1 MLTIYL
7 RNQSSATHTRYV
19 IRIGQQTTIIDSM
32 FNQNCGTTLV
42 SQLLDSIDSHLKTVH
57 SPMEQQQQQQ
67 QLPEYEMSVDTPDD
81 DELWLSGHRS
91 IFSSYGSYCR
101 KTAPQ
106 IRDSQ
111 YEGFH
116 WDLYEDRNYHHL
128 AFEQDQHDIPATS
141 LSEWSMRLS
150 SGINGG
156 EGDTEDDA
164 DVEGDDTTSSSDPP
178 RTSWHAIKSKSI
190 HRSCSSSANTSD
202 SSEHRSRSPLTL
214 YRLFQRT
221 RSQQHPCRLYQNFSD
236 KSVCDSL
243 TSSSSCSNINKL
255 NGTNKNKHKTP
266 MPRFKLLSPTTFSQ
280 IKLNKS
286 NSHNDFLS
294 STESKE
300 QFKASNQAVIPR
312 RSVDQCLQTSIHIDN
327 TPSCQPSSIR
337 RYIPRSTSRP
347 LNKDHHCLQTD
358 NSSVIRSKSVDRSLN
373 NNIKN
378 SNSNNPSQPSTSHRS
393 LPTISSLPDLSFLT
407 YYAKEN
413 PAPPQLPS
421 SISTNQTKPHC
432 ARMKSTLSEPSSL
445 TKKATRTVFYCSI
458 KVPSVSSSPPS
469 SIPMRPTTL
478 HPPISTIQRPRTLKE
493 IKRIKSIKTSPTTMG
508 NSPLRAL
515 PLSPSVPSNVD
526 NHIKEEEEHATFSL
540 TCSSTSTSANSTSSS
555 GYFSNSSTNHPRH
568 IQTPMSSY
576 PLKSC
581 LKRAKTEDLT
591 TTPLTPA
598 STTTA
603 NVLAVGAAGDIFTL
617 AAQTLAARLGDH
629 NIETSRHRRYSAPTI
644 SSHQQ
649 NFSIQLQT
657 RQKGCTLSEHDLRA
671 KKSVSFCDD
680 IARRL
685 ITPSTSPKHRPTP
698 PPMIPRRYDR
708 DYCDLVPRESLT
720 DSPPSEFNLSD
731 DEHEDHHEAHL
742 INFTEHAP
750 SEITKPLPVKYGSDK
765 YLIDAFANTV
775 LHILEI
781 KCGDPQSYY
790 LNNITNRELDRTL
803 RQDLCPL
810 LREVL
815 EDGLRQ
821 YSGSLF
827 SKKIN
832 LWRLIDF
839 TTPKTGRFN
848 DAKVKAQLGLSSTVD
863 WIEKF
868 NAFIYHLLN
877 LHELAAWLTHFLSN
891 RSMFTAY
898 YESWAF
904 ILVHV
909 DNDLFERITNQLEKL
924 SPLPFRLKYTHS
936 SNVNPSPR
944 TTTTTTTSATTTN
957 QRPSSLIPKR
967 FNVRAWLRDR
977 KTQVK
982 ISPKEP
988 TTTPPS
994 SSLMSKSP
1002 SSSTIPSSKSVSTIP
1017 TKPSPTVPSVP
1028 PPLLPPNVSL
1038 RRKLGSIPVPKR
1050 HQTVH

>member
-1 MLTIYL
+1 MY
-7 RNQSSATHTRYV
+7 
-19 IRIGQQTTIIDSM
+19 
-32 FNQNCGTTLV
+32 NQNCGTTLV
-42 SQLLDSIDSHLKTVH
+42 SQLLDSINDRLKTVH
-57 SPMEQQQQQQ
+57 SPMEQQVQN
-67 QLPEYEMSVDTPDD
+67 QLPEYEMSVDNPDD

-101 KTAPQ
+101 KTAPPL
-106 IRDSQ
+106 RDSQ

-128 AFEQDQHDIPATS
+128 AFEHEHHDAPPACQAAS

-150 SGINGG
+150 SGGIGG
-156 EGDTEDDA
+156 GGDTEDDA
-164 DVEGDDTTSSSDPP
+164 DVEGDDTTSLSDPP
-178 RTSWHAIKSKSI
+178 RTSWHAIKSKSV
-190 HRSCSSSANTSD
+190 HQSCSSSAHTSD
-202 SSEHRSRSPLTL
+202 GSEHRSRSPLTL

-236 KSVCDSL
+236 KSMCDSL
-243 TSSSSCSNINKL
+243 TSSSSCSNLNKF
-255 NGTNKNKHKTP
+255 NEPTKKEHKIP
-266 MPRFKLLSPTTFSQ
+266 MPRFKLKSPTTFSQ
-280 IKLNKS
+280 LKLNKS
-286 NSHNDFLS
+286 SSHNDFLS
-294 STESKE
+294 SIEQLSSESKE
-300 QFKASNQAVIPR
+300 QQFKASNQATIPR
-312 RSVDQCLQTSIHIDN
+312 RSVDQCLQTSLHIDN
-327 TPSCQPSSIR
+327 TSSLQPQSTR
-337 RYIPRSTSRP
+337 RYISRSTSRP
-347 LNKDHHCLQTD
+347 LDSNNHCLQTD
-358 NSSVIRSKSVDRSLN
+358 TVSVTRSKSVDRSLSSET
-373 NNIKN
+373 KN
-378 SNSNNPSQPSTSHRS
+378 ANSNNPSQTSTFPSSTAYRS
-393 LPTISSLPDLSFLT
+393 LPTILSLPDLSFLT

-413 PAPPQLPS
+413 PAPPPATPSS
-421 SISTNQTKPHC
+421 SISTNQTKQFC
-432 ARMKSTLSEPSSL
+432 SRMKSALSEPSSL
-445 TKKATRTVFYCSI
+445 TKKVTRTVFYCSI
-458 KVPSVSSSPPS
+458 KVPSVSSN
-469 SIPMRPTTL
+469 PMRPTTL
-478 HPPISTIQRPRTLKE
+478 HPPMSTMQRPRTLRE

-508 NSPLRAL
+508 NMPLRTM
-515 PLSPSVPSNVD
+515 PMSPSAQTNNVD
-526 NHIKEEEEHATFSL
+526 HHIKEEENATFSL

-555 GYFSNSSTNHPRH
+555 GYCSNSSTNHPRQ
-568 IQTPMSSY
+568 IQTPTSSY

-591 TTPLTPA
+591 STPLTPT
-598 STTTA
+598 STVQTTAA

-617 AAQTLAARLGDH
+617 AARTLAACLPDH
-629 NIETSRHRRYSAPTI
+629 IIETSRHRRYSAPSL
-644 SSHQQ
+644 SSHQN

-685 ITPSTSPKHRPTP
+685 ITPSASPKHRPTP
-698 PPMIPRRYDR
+698 PPSASFRYDR
-708 DYCDLVPRESLT
+708 GYCDLVPRESLT
-720 DSPPSEFNLSD
+720 DSPPSEFNLSE
-731 DEHEDHHEAHL
+731 DEHEDSNESNL
-742 INFTEHAP
+742 INFTENAP
-750 SEITKPLPVKYGSDK
+750 VEITKPLPVKYGSDK
-765 YLIDAFANTV
+765 YLIDAFSNTV
-775 LHILEI
+775 LHVLEI
-781 KCGDPQSYY
+781 KCSDPQSYY
-790 LNNITNRELDRTL
+790 LNNLTNRELDRTL
-803 RQDLCPL
+803 RLDLCPL

-821 YSGSLF
+821 YGGSLF

-877 LHELAAWLTHFLSN
+877 LHELAAWLAHFLSH
-891 RSMFTAY
+891 RAMLTAY

-936 SNVNPSPR
+936 SNAITPTK
-944 TTTTTTTSATTTN
+944 TTTTTTTTTTN
-957 QRPSSLIPKR
+957 QRPSSLLPKR

-988 TTTPPS
+988 VAS
-994 SSLMSKSP
+994 SSSCTSSIRKSP
-1002 SSSTIPSSKSVSTIP
+1002 SASTIPSQKSTSSVP
-1017 TKPSPTVPSVP
+1017 TKPSSTVPLVQPSA
-1028 PPLLPPNVSL
+1028 PPNTSL

-1050 HQTVH
+1050 QQTVR

>member
-1 MLTIYL
+1 ML
-7 RNQSSATHTRYV
+7 
-19 IRIGQQTTIIDSM
+19 
-32 FNQNCGTTLV
+32 NQNCGTTLV
-42 SQLLDSIDSHLKTVH
+42 SQLLDSIDGHLKDVR
-57 SPMEQQQQQQ
+57 SPMEQQEQPPPPP
-67 QLPEYEMSVDTPDD
+67 PEHEMSVDNPDD

-101 KTAPQ
+101 KAAPPL
-106 IRDSQ
+106 RDSQ

-128 AFEQDQHDIPATS
+128 AFEQDQQDIPPTCQATS

-150 SGINGG
+150 SGVIGG

-178 RTSWHAIKSKSI
+178 RTSWHAIKSKSS

-202 SSEHRSRSPLTL
+202 GSNANHRSRSPLTL
-214 YRLFQRT
+214 YRLFQRA

-236 KSVCDSL
+236 KSMCDSL
-243 TSSSSCSNINKL
+243 TSSLSCSNINKL
-255 NGTNKNKHKTP
+255 NDSMKQEQKVP
-266 MPRFKLLSPTTFSQ
+266 MPRFQLKSPTTFSQ
-280 IKLNKS
+280 LKLNKS

-294 STESKE
+294 SMEQSSTKSKE
-300 QFKASNQAVIPR
+300 QSKVSNQTIHPR
-312 RSVDQCLQTSIHIDN
+312 LSVDQCLQTSIHINN
-327 TPSCQPSSIR
+327 TPSSQPQSTR
-337 RYIPRSTSRP
+337 RFIPRSTSRP
-347 LNKDHHCLQTD
+347 LNTNTHCVQTD
-358 NSSVIRSKSVDRSLN
+358 HLSVTRSKSADRLLN
-373 NNIKN
+373 NHVNT
-378 SNSNNPSQPSTSHRS
+378 SNSNNPSQPSTTLPSSTSHPS
-393 LPTISSLPDLSFLT
+393 LQLISSLPDLSFLT

-413 PAPPQLPS
+413 PAPLPAATPT
-421 SISTNQTKPHC
+421 TNIKRLSPSG
-432 ARMKSTLSEPSSL
+432 MKSTFSEPSSL

-458 KVPSVSSSPPS
+458 KVPSSSASSS
-469 SIPMRPTTL
+469 SIPTRPTTL
-478 HPPISTIQRPRTLKE
+478 QPPMSTIQRPRTLKE
-493 IKRIKSIKTSPTTMG
+493 IKRIKSIKTSPTVIG
-508 NSPLRAL
+508 HSPLRAL
-515 PLSPSVPSNVD
+515 PLSPSVPSHVD
-526 NHIKEEEEHATFSL
+526 HHIKEEETATYSS

-555 GYFSNSSTNHPRH
+555 GYFSNSSANHPRH
-568 IQTPMSSY
+568 IQTPTSSY

-591 TTPLTPA
+591 STPLTTVP
-598 STTTA
+598 TTIA

-617 AAQTLAARLGDH
+617 AARTLAARLGDH
-629 NIETSRHRRYSAPTI
+629 GLETPRHRRYSAPSI

-649 NFSIQLQT
+649 NFSIQLRT

-685 ITPSTSPKHRPTP
+685 ITPSASPKHRPTP
-698 PPMIPRRYDR
+698 PPMVPFRYDR
-708 DYCDLVPRESLT
+708 EYCDLVPRESLT
-720 DSPPSEFNLSD
+720 DSPPSEFNLSG
-731 DEHEDHHEAHL
+731 DEHEDNNEPQPM
-742 INFTEHAP
+742 NFTEHAP
-750 SEITKPLPVKYGSDK
+750 SEIAKPLPVKFGSDK

-790 LNNITNRELDRTL
+790 LNNIANRELDRTL

-821 YSGSLF
+821 YGGSLF

-832 LWRLIDF
+832 LWRLIDL
-839 TTPKTGRFN
+839 TTPATGRFN
-848 DAKVKAQLGLSSTVD
+848 EAKVKAQLGLSSTVD
-863 WIEKF
+863 WVEKF

-877 LHELAAWLTHFLSN
+877 LHELAAWLTHFVSH
-891 RSMFTAY
+891 RTTFTTY

-904 ILVHV
+904 ILVHG

-936 SNVNPSPR
+936 STILPPAR
-944 TTTTTTTSATTTN
+944 TTTTTTTTTSISN
-957 QRPSSLIPKR
+957 QRPSSLLPKR

-988 TTTPPS
+988 QAPAPPAPPS
-994 SSLMSKSP
+994 SSSSMANKSP
-1002 SSSTIPSSKSVSTIP
+1002 ASSTIPPTKSISSVSTKTSSIA
-1017 TKPSPTVPSVP
+1017 P
-1028 PPLLPPNVSL
+1028 PPPNVSL

>member
-1 MLTIYL
+1 
-7 RNQSSATHTRYV
+7 
-19 IRIGQQTTIIDSM
+19 M

-42 SQLLDSIDSHLKTVH
+42 SQLLDSINDHLTSVH
-57 SPMEQQQQQQ
+57 SPMEQKTEQKEQDQQQP
-67 QLPEYEMSVDTPDD
+67 PEYEMSVDNPDD

-101 KTAPQ
+101 KAPAQ
-106 IRDSQ
+106 LRDSQ

-128 AFEQDQHDIPATS
+128 AFEQEQQQQQDVPPNCQATS

-150 SGINGG
+150 SGVVGA

-164 DVEGDDTTSSSDPP
+164 DVEGDDTTSSSDHP

-190 HRSCSSSANTSD
+190 HRSCSSSSANTSD
-202 SSEHRSRSPLTL
+202 GGIHRSRSPLTL
-214 YRLFQRT
+214 YRLFQRA
-221 RSQQHPCRLYQNFSD
+221 RSQQHPCRIYQNFSD
-236 KSVCDSL
+236 KSICDSL
-243 TSSSSCSNINKL
+243 TSSSCSNLNKL
-255 NGTNKNKHKTP
+255 NESIKQEHKVP
-266 MPRFKLLSPTTFSQ
+266 IPRFQLKSPTTFSQ
-280 IKLNKS
+280 LKLNKS
-286 NSHNDFLS
+286 SSHNDLYS
-294 STESKE
+294 STEQSITKKTE
-300 QFKASNQAVIPR
+300 QFKASNQAKNSR
-312 RSVDQCLQTSIHIDN
+312 RSVDQCLQTSIHVDN
-327 TPSCQPSSIR
+327 SSSSQPKAIR
-337 RYIPRSTSRP
+337 RYIPRSPSRP
-347 LNKDHHCLQTD
+347 LNTDNYCLQTD
-358 NSSVIRSKSVDRSLN
+358 NNSVTRSKSADRLLS
-373 NNIKN
+373 NNIHT
-378 SNSNNPSQPSTSHRS
+378 SNSNTPSQSSKLPSSTSHSS
-393 LPTISSLPDLSFLT
+393 LQTISSLPDLSFLV

-413 PAPPQLPS
+413 PSSIQLPS
-421 SISTNQTKPHC
+421 SAITTPTTQPTNPHYPS
-432 ARMKSTLSEPSSL
+432 RMKTTFSEPSSL
-445 TKKATRTVFYCSI
+445 TKKATRTVFYCSL
-458 KVPSVSSSPPS
+458 KVPTTSSSSLLSNPL
-469 SIPMRPTTL
+469 RPTSL
-478 HPPISTIQRPRTLKE
+478 HPPPSLATMQRPRTLKE

-526 NHIKEEEEHATFSL
+526 HHIKEEETATFSS
-540 TCSSTSTSANSTSSS
+540 TCSSTSTSENSTSSS
-555 GYFSNSSTNHPRH
+555 GYFSNSSTNPPRY
-568 IQTPMSSY
+568 IQTPTSSH

-591 TTPLTPA
+591 STPLTTTP

-603 NVLAVGAAGDIFTL
+603 NVLAVGTAGDIFTL
-617 AAQTLAARLGDH
+617 AAQTLADRLGDH
-629 NIETSRHRRYSAPTI
+629 TMKTLRHRRYSAPSI

-649 NFSIQLQT
+649 TLSIQLRT

-685 ITPSTSPKHRPTP
+685 ITPSASPKHRPTP
-698 PPMIPRRYDR
+698 PPSSLAFRYDR

-720 DSPPSEFNLSD
+720 DSPPSEFNLSEDERD
-731 DEHEDHHEAHL
+731 DGNEQQPM
-742 INFTEHAP
+742 NFTENAP
-750 SEITKPLPVKYGSDK
+750 AQLAKPLPVKYGSDK
-765 YLIDAFANTV
+765 YLVDAFANTV

-790 LNNITNRELDRTL
+790 LNNVANRELDRTL

-827 SKKIN
+827 SKKVN
-832 LWRLIDF
+832 LWRLIDL
-839 TTPKTGRFN
+839 TTPTTGRFN
-848 DAKVKAQLGLSSTVD
+848 EAKTKAQLGLSSTVD

-868 NAFIYHLLN
+868 NGFIYHLLN
-877 LHELAAWLTHFLSN
+877 LHELASWLSHFVSH
-891 RSMFTAY
+891 RAVFTGY
-898 YESWAF
+898 YEPWAF
-904 ILVHV
+904 ILVHA
-909 DNDLFERITNQLEKL
+909 DNDLFERVTNQLEKL

-936 SNVNPSPR
+936 STVIPPVR
-944 TTTTTTTSATTTN
+944 TTTTTTTTPATSTTTN
-957 QRPSSLIPKR
+957 SRPSSLLPKR

-988 TTTPPS
+988 QAPSLPTTTINKTS
-994 SSLMSKSP
+994 
-1002 SSSTIPSSKSVSTIP
+1002 SSKSISSTS
-1017 TKPSPTVPSVP
+1017 TKPSTSVPSTSVP
-1028 PPLLPPNVSL
+1028 APPNVSL